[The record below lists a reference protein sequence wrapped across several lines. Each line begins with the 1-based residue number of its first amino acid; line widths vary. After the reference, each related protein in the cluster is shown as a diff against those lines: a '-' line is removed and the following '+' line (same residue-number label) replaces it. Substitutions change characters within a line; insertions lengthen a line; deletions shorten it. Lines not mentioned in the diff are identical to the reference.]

1 GLCTILAP
9 VLLPRLPGWMD
20 PLRTETPDEVNTMH
34 SGITRIGTLLA
45 AAAFLAAGTTG
56 CASLNKTQK
65 GAIVGAAGGAAV
77 GGVVGKYAGST
88 TKGAIIGAVVGGA
101 AGAVIGHRMDE
112 KAQELEAKLPGA
124 KVDRVGEGILV
135 TFPSGLLFDFDS
147 DAVRGEASHN
157 LNTLAESLEK
167 YDNSDLLIVGHTDDV
182 GTESYNQGLSER
194 RADAAANYLRARGVR
209 RSIRTVGRGED
220 EPIVSNATDEGRSK
234 NRRVE
239 VAIYASEEFRD
250 QAASQAASR

>member
-1 GLCTILAP
+1 MYVIMKSKAVAGLAVALI
-9 VLLPRLPGWMD
+9 
-20 PLRTETPDEVNTMH
+20 
-34 SGITRIGTLLA
+34 LLA
-45 AAAFLAAGTTG
+45 GAG
-56 CASLNKTQK
+56 CSSMNKSQQ
-65 GAIVGAAGGAAV
+65 GAVVGAGA
-77 GGVVGKYAGST
+77 GGVVGAVIGHAAGST
-88 TKGAIIGAVVGGA
+88 ATGAIIGAAVGGA
-101 AGAVIGHRMDE
+101 AGAIIGHQMDKQAE
-112 KAQELEAKLPGA
+112 ELQQNIPGA
-124 KVDRVGEGILV
+124 VVQRVGEGITV
-135 TFPSGLLFDFDS
+135 TFASGLLFDFDS

-182 GTESYNQGLSER
+182 GTEGYNQGLSER
-194 RADAAANYLRARGVR
+194 RADAAADYLRSRGVR

-220 EPIVSNATDEGRSK
+220 EPIASNASEDGRSK